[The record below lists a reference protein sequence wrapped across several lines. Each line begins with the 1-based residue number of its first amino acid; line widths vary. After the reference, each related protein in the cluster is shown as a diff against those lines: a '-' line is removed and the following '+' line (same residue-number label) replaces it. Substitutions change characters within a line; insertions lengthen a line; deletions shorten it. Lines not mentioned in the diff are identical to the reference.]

1 MMKIFRLTYNE
12 LVKQFKKPS
21 IKIIFALILI
31 SAMILPAVINKI
43 PQNYQYSNA
52 LESNKYMLQQAEQNI
67 EELSKDK
74 TEKGKILLKY
84 ATIEKEQRQ
93 LFVDYKIG
101 FDDWRSDE
109 VEAYRVAADELAAIE
124 FVLNGYNQDVIVEQ
138 LQGVDQNKIQEY
150 YKMTLEKKKE
160 VEAKYTALKQ
170 RALDIIANND
180 YLAHTE
186 DEIKR
191 KNEYIALNQKYI
203 DEYEKL
209 KAKNPTKKEDIEKLE
224 ALEKEAI
231 NAAESIK
238 YFNIDKAIMQF
249 RLDNKINY
257 DASNWKNNSIET
269 VEKEIADFR
278 LRLLTE
284 KEYAASANQ
293 LEYSMTYDEYVKN
306 YNETNNK
313 RVNKIKEVWY
323 GLENN
328 IPDLNDIRDARSVL
342 DSTYEIYI
350 ILAVIMVI
358 IIGGGIVATEF
369 SKGTIRL
376 LLIRPVSRWKILL
389 SKLLAVLIVGFSIV
403 ILGIGILYVSTG
415 VVFGMDTYNT
425 PLLETVGI
433 NIEQVSFMSYLIP
446 KILLSCSSLIFI
458 ISLVFAVSTLAKN
471 TALAVAISMVLYL
484 GIAPATDLLISMKQT
499 WIVKTLLPYINSSY
513 LRLMPSGQQM
523 LSESFG
529 MPMNFESGAVQL
541 LIVSAVLLIVTFIV
555 FIKKDVKN

>member
-12 LVKQFKKPS
+12 LVKQFKKLS

-124 FVLNGYNQDVIVEQ
+124 FVLNGYNQDVIVEH

-238 YFNIDKAIMQF
+238 YFNIDNAIMQF

-403 ILGIGILYVSTG
+403 ILGIGMLYVSTG

-433 NIEQVSFMSYLIP
+433 NIKQVSFMSYLIP

-499 WIVKTLLPYINSSY
+499 WIVNTLLPYINSSY
-513 LRLMPSGQQM
+513 LRLMPSGQKM

-529 MPMNFESGAVQL
+529 MSMNFESGAVQL

>member
-12 LVKQFKKPS
+12 LVKQFKKLS

-124 FVLNGYNQDVIVEQ
+124 FVLNGYNQDVIVEH

-238 YFNIDKAIMQF
+238 YFNIDNAIMQF

-403 ILGIGILYVSTG
+403 ILGIGMLYVSTG

-433 NIEQVSFMSYLIP
+433 NIKQVSFMSYLIP

-499 WIVKTLLPYINSSY
+499 WIVNTLLPYINSSY

-529 MPMNFESGAVQL
+529 MSMNFESGAVQL

>member
-52 LESNKYMLQQAEQNI
+52 LESNKYMLQQAEQNV
-67 EELSKDK
+67 EEFSKDK
-74 TEKGKILLKY
+74 TEKGKIQLKY
-84 ATIEKEQRQ
+84 AIIEKECMQ
-93 LFVDYKIG
+93 LFVDYEIG
-101 FDDWRSDE
+101 FDDWRKNE
-109 VEAYRVAADELAAIE
+109 VEAYRNAAYELAAIE
-124 FVLNGYNQDVIVEQ
+124 FVLNGYNQEVIIEK
-138 LQGVDQNKIQEY
+138 LQCVDPNKIQEY
-150 YKMTLEKKKE
+150 NKMTLEKKKE

-180 YLAHTE
+180 NLAHTE

-238 YFNIDKAIMQF
+238 YFNIDNAIMQF

-257 DASNWKNNSIET
+257 DSSNWKNNSIKT
-269 VEKEIADFR
+269 VEEEVSE
-278 LRLLTE
+278 LRMKLLTE

-446 KILLSCSSLIFI
+446 KILLSCSSLVFI

-499 WIVKTLLPYINSSY
+499 WIVNTLLPYINSSY

-529 MPMNFESGAVQL
+529 MSMNFESGAVQL
-541 LIVSAVLLIVTFIV
+541 LIVSAVLLIGTFIV
-555 FIKKDVKN
+555 FIKKDVKS